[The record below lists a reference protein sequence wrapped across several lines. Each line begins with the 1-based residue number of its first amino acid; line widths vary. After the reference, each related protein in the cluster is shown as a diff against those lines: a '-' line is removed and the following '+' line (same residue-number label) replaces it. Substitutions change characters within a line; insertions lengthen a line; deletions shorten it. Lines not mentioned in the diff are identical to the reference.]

1 MIQVCREH
9 AGVFTWSKNI
19 IVAYLVILLF
29 VGRAFAGDYND
40 VCCVGCS
47 DGLWDVL
54 SPRRALQLAG
64 EVTFCNQK
72 NQLCLYFWAGFKSF
86 SAAFKNI
93 AYGVI
98 SHQWDVHALVQARE
112 RSPEGESRGPQLNAQ
127 GIAKMLVDQA
137 REKRTKDN
145 TSVIIIDFVSKCRPS
160 FHTL

>member
-1 MIQVCREH
+1 MC
-9 AGVFTWSKNI
+9 F
-19 IVAYLVILLF
+19 
-29 VGRAFAGDYND
+29 
-40 VCCVGCS
+40 VGCS

-64 EVTFCNQK
+64 EVASFN
-72 NQLCLYFWAGFKSF
+72 LKSALPMF
-86 SAAFKNI
+86 LVGLESFPAAFKKDIENI
-93 AYGVI
+93 ACGVI

>member
-1 MIQVCREH
+1 MICVKSCVLVILCLQACSHSNLFKHDMIQVCREH
-9 AGVFTWSKNI
+9 VGVFTWSKNI

-72 NQLCLYFWAGFKSF
+72 NQLCLCFWQDSNPFLLPSRTL
-86 SAAFKNI
+86 
-93 AYGVI
+93 
-98 SHQWDVHALVQARE
+98 LVE
-112 RSPEGESRGPQLNAQ
+112 
-127 GIAKMLVDQA
+127 
-137 REKRTKDN
+137 
-145 TSVIIIDFVSKCRPS
+145 
-160 FHTL
+160 